1 MSHPLVLMFCC
12 GAGSHEDRLASKLAN
27 RGCRVQRLQRTWN
40 DIDTLDRA
48 ARVVEECEGPI
59 VLHGWSLG
67 GRLVLEFLMSC
78 PSVSEKII
86 GAVVCASE
94 VILSSDPLSRI
105 DIPVLMCHNSFDSLV
120 PIWVSEYLCTSINK
134 SGRRN
139 AVLKILDAYSGEFSS
154 HHQPDDFDDI
164 SVSWILTLVGA

>member
-1 MSHPLVLMFCC
+1 MYHPLVLMFCC
-12 GAGSHEDRLASKLAN
+12 GTGSREDRLASKLAN
-27 RGCRVQRLQRTWN
+27 RGCRVQRLHRSGN
-40 DIDTLDRA
+40 DVDILDRA
-48 ARVVEECEGPI
+48 TRVVEECEGPI
-59 VLHGWSLG
+59 ILHGWSIG
-67 GRLVLEFLMSC
+67 GRLVLEFLISY
-78 PSVSEKII
+78 PNVSEKII

-94 VILSSDPLSRI
+94 VILSSDPLSSI

-134 SGRRN
+134 SGRCN

-164 SVSWILTLVGA
+164 SVSWILSLVDA